1 MEFETFAAQLQ
12 ILRIWV
18 HNNKCKIPALVCHVR
33 ILESKSCFDLVLTH

>member
-18 HNNKCKIPALVCHVR
+18 HNNKCKIPASLSREDFRV
-33 ILESKSCFDLVLTH
+33 KVLF